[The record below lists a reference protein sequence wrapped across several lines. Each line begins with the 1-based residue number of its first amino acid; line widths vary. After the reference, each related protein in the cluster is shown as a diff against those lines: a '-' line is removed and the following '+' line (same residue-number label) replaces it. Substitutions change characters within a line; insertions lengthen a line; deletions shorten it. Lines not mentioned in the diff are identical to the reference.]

1 VDVIASYRQAQQH
14 LADRDAAAALPLLE
28 RVLAEVPGD
37 RSAMRLLALARYGT
51 EDLAGAE
58 TLLRE
63 VVETDPVDADAHALL
78 GEVLA
83 AGGRHGDAA
92 SERAVAGRLSPRY
105 AASCD
110 VWGGAR

>member
-1 VDVIASYRQAQQH
+1 VDVIAGYRQAQQH
-14 LADRDAAAALPLLE
+14 LADRDAAAARPLLE

-37 RSAMRLLALARYGT
+37 RSAMRLLALARFGT

-63 VVETDPVDADAHALL
+63 VVEADPVDADAHALL

-83 AGGRHGDAA
+83 ADGRHSDAA
-92 SERAVAGRLSPRY
+92 SERAIAARLSPRY
-105 AASCD
+105 SASCD
-110 VWGGAR
+110 VWGRTR